1 VPRICEK
8 FRPLLSERLPLCLA
22 GWGIDLEQSALYPR
36 GMKFLKVT
44 FPNSY
49 KDRIIERVEQS
60 NAVDWSLDTGY
71 GRYENAMDIVI
82 EAKHGQSLVDDLQAE
97 FTGCLD
103 WRINVMTLEASLPVA
118 ETPEP
123 EKEAGQETD
132 EDEEK
137 EKSKSKNG
145 ALREELVQ
153 KVTQDTEFDVNF
165 IVLTILSAIVATIG
179 LNSDSVTIVI
189 AAMVIAPLL
198 GPILAFALGTALG
211 DGKLMLR
218 AAKTGLLGFAIGFLT
233 ALMMTLVVDVNLGS
247 QELMDR
253 TTIGPAIV
261 VLALASGAAAAL
273 SLTTGLSSALVGVMV
288 AVALLPPSAAS
299 ALYFGAGDYGASQK
313 AAILLGLNVVSVLLA
328 AQLVFAWKGVRPRI
342 WHDQGRALKAMSIN
356 IVLWTLT
363 LAGLLFLGTRL
374 V

>member
-1 VPRICEK
+1 
-8 FRPLLSERLPLCLA
+8 
-22 GWGIDLEQSALYPR
+22 
-36 GMKFLKVT
+36 MKFLKVT

-49 KDRIIERVEQS
+49 KDRIIARVEQS
-60 NAVDWSLDTGY
+60 KAVDWSLDTGY

-82 EAKHGQSLVDDLQAE
+82 AGKHGQSLVDDLQAE
-97 FTGCLD
+97 FSGCLD
-103 WRINVMTLEASLPVA
+103 WRINVMTLEASLPVIEA
-118 ETPEP
+118 PEP
-123 EKEAGQETD
+123 EKEAGEGKG
-132 EDEEK
+132 EDENK
-137 EKSKSKNG
+137 EKSKNG

-211 DGKLMLR
+211 DTKLMMR

-233 ALMMTLVVDVNLGS
+233 ALLMTIVVDVNLTS

-299 ALYFGAGDYGASQK
+299 ALYFGAGDYGAAQK

-342 WHDQGRALKAMSIN
+342 WYDQGRALKAMRIN

-363 LAGLLFLGTRL
+363 LAGLLFLGSRL